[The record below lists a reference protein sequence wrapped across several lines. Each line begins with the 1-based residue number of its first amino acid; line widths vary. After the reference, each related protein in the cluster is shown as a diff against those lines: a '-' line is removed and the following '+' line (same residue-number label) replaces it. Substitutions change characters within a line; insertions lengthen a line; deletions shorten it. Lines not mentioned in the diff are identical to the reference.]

1 VSAAAT
7 SAVEVFGAPG
17 TAVTRL
23 AVRQV
28 ARGAV
33 VVTAVS
39 AGMSALVAGTYRS
52 TVGDSLDASSFA
64 ALAANPAIRTLF
76 GEPAA
81 LGDPGGFAVW
91 RTGTVVAVLV
101 GVWGLLAAT
110 RVTRGEEDA
119 GRWDLLLAGRLP
131 IGAVLARHLAVL
143 VVAMVA
149 AGVAV
154 SAALVAAGTDPGGA
168 VLHGAG
174 VAAGGVFFVGLG
186 GLTAQ
191 VFPTR
196 SGASG
201 AAVAVLGAAL
211 LMRMV
216 GDGVGALSW
225 LRWLSPFGL
234 VELTRPYAENRWPPV
249 AVLAVAAAALVAAV
263 PVAAGR
269 RDLRG
274 GWLTPPAGRA
284 PRLALLG
291 SVRGFAV
298 RRLLRP
304 LAGWSAGIS
313 AYFLLIGLIA
323 ESMTGF
329 LADNPRF
336 AELAAQA
343 GFAGLG
349 SVPGYA
355 GTLFALLAVPVGVFT
370 AVRIATFAADETG
383 RRLTLLYA
391 QPVTRRALAGV
402 EAAATAGGAVALTLV
417 AGVATWAGASL
428 VGAALSL
435 PEALAGTVNVLP
447 IAALCLGAAVFA
459 LGLAPRAVALAGSLP
474 AVGGF
479 LWQVTADSV
488 HAPAWVSGLSPF
500 AHLATVP
507 AQPPDWPGTAGM
519 LTIAALLTA
528 VGLRAHQRRDL
539 RTT

>member
-1 VSAAAT
+1 M
-7 SAVEVFGAPG
+7 SAVEVFPAPG
-17 TAVTRL
+17 AALTKL

-28 ARGAV
+28 IRGAV

-52 TVGDSLDASSFA
+52 TVGDSLDASSLV

-76 GEPAA
+76 GEPVA
-81 LGDPGGFAVW
+81 LDDPGGFTVW

-101 GVWGLLAAT
+101 GVWGLLAVT
-110 RVTRGEEDA
+110 RLTRGEEDA

-131 IGAVLARHLAVL
+131 IRAVVARHLAVL
-143 VVAMVA
+143 VVVMVA
-149 AGVAV
+149 AGIAV
-154 SAALVAAGTDPGGA
+154 SVGLLAMGTDPGGA

-174 VAAGGVFFVGLG
+174 VAAGGVFFVGVG
-186 GLTAQ
+186 GLAAQ

-196 SGASG
+196 SAASG

-211 LMRMV
+211 LARMV
-216 GDGVGALSW
+216 GDGVAALSW

-234 VELTRPYAENRWPPV
+234 VELTRPYGADRWLPV
-249 AVLAVAAAALVAAV
+249 AVLAVAAFVLVVVA

-274 GWLTPPAGRA
+274 GWFTPTVGRA
-284 PRLALLG
+284 PRMALLG
-291 SVRGFAV
+291 SVPGFAV

-304 LAGWSAGIS
+304 LAGWSAGIG
-313 AYFLLIGLIA
+313 AYLLLIGLISV
-323 ESMTGF
+323 SMTGF
-329 LADNPRF
+329 LADTPRF

-349 SVPGYA
+349 SVRGYA
-355 GTLFALLAVPVGVFT
+355 GTLFALLAVAVGVFA

-383 RRLTLLYA
+383 GRLMLLCAQPLTRRRL
-391 QPVTRRALAGV
+391 AGAEV
-402 EAAATAGGAVALTLV
+402 AATAGGAVALVVV
-417 AGVATWAGASL
+417 AGAAAWVGTAL
-428 VGAALSL
+428 VGAGLGL
-435 PEALAGTVNVLP
+435 PDALAGTVNGLP

-459 LGLAPRAVALAGSLP
+459 LGLVPRTVAFVGALP

-479 LWQVTADSV
+479 LLRVIVDSV
-488 HAPAWVSGLSPF
+488 DAPGWVGQLSPF

-507 AQPPDWPGTAGM
+507 AEPPDWPGAAGM
-519 LTIAALLTA
+519 VLIAAVLT
-528 VGLRAHQRRDL
+528 VIGLWTYQRRDARL
-539 RTT
+539 S